1 MRTHR
6 SKLWITMPKK
16 KAKKTNPRGPKPDV
30 LVIDKN
36 WKEAVRKSFEKKPP
50 PDGWPKPDRVTKSS

>member
-1 MRTHR
+1 
-6 SKLWITMPKK
+6 MPKK
-16 KAKKTNPRGPKPDV
+16 KAKETKPRGPKPDI

-50 PDGWPKPDRVTKSS
+50 PGGWPKPDRVTKSS